1 MTGQA
6 TCVQLVGLSIVLTF
20 VVFSGAQ
27 PSRAPRARW
36 ATPQA
41 QYE

>member
-6 TCVQLVGLSIVLTF
+6 TCAQLAGLSIVVTF

-27 PSRAPRARW
+27 LNRTPSVTGETAGAV
-36 ATPQA
+36 
-41 QYE
+41 

>member
-6 TCVQLVGLSIVLTF
+6 TYAQLVGLSIVVTF

-27 PSRAPRARW
+27 LNRAPRA
-36 ATPQA
+36 
-41 QYE
+41 